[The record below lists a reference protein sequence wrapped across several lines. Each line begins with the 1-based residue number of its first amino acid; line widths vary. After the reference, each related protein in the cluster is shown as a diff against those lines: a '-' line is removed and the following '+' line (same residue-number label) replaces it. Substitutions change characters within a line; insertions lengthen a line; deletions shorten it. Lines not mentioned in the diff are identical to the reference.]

1 MCSRDGNK
9 PVSSDRNVHCEIR
22 TVAGDQIMQALKSH
36 DQNFDFCSKGEG
48 EPLGYLWCD
57 LIYVLKGKQIAEK

>member
-48 EPLGYLWCD
+48 EPLGYL
-57 LIYVLKGKQIAEK
+57 